1 VHVFI
6 IFLQKMMMMMMMMT
20 VPKQEVNGNPVG
32 K

>member
-6 IFLQKMMMMMMMMT
+6 IFFTKKMMMMMMMT

>member
-1 VHVFI
+1 MFLLF
-6 IFLQKMMMMMMMMT
+6 FLQKMMMMMMMT

>member
-6 IFLQKMMMMMMMMT
+6 IFFTKMMMMMMMT

>member
-1 VHVFI
+1 VHVLLF
-6 IFLQKMMMMMMMMT
+6 FLQKMMMMMMMT

>member
-6 IFLQKMMMMMMMMT
+6 IFLQKMMMMMMMT